1 MLKWGMDF
9 NNEGTNNQS
18 VRLAEK
24 VEFEKQN
31 LALRVAEQ
39 KAANFHKKEEE
50 RVSEFNVLTNES
62 KGLSLQMEK
71 FNLVVGG
78 IEEQEVVLQDI
89 EDKYLKNDEI
99 IRSFLEDPWVIN
111 QGITK
116 KSDFLEALNYQ
127 ETEEIVTE
135 KELVKRRAEI
145 TDKLSR
151 ERNELAKGLGV
162 ELTEGENVS
171 KKVLDEAIAENKKV
185 AIEKENLITN
195 KKINLV
201 VEQVDDWVEVNSDV
215 KEEMVNV
222 SNFIKDYLSTNG
234 QAPTRLDI
242 SKTSSLIREKFGEEI
257 LEQSFDRLVTKII
270 TAIDPGGK
278 SEGVII
284 NRIKNQVNM
293 ALVDEQITDL
303 KSDYESANKEK
314 RNLEKKS
321 DDWIKGVFG
330 NGQDNKRISYG
341 DFLDLH
347 LMNDDS
353 ISLDWTEDK
362 VNSECSVS
370 SRKENIRVLQSISES
385 IERVE
390 RDRLDLSK
398 RLLQLQETG
407 KTGLFKRGYE
417 VDGKKL
423 NDREMEELKSNI
435 EKEIGNKTSYIEDS
449 TKRQEIFKGNLES
462 KEKCLLLVKSKL
474 EELYKKNPEL
484 FKEWLS
490 GMGKVW
496 KVSNK
501 DSDGVVSLTKW
512 NMTKLLESFDLEEG
526 KIRGYNTI
534 IDRYNALINK
544 RKSFLI

>member
-1 MLKWGMDF
+1 M
-9 NNEGTNNQS
+9 
-18 VRLAEK
+18 
-24 VEFEKQN
+24 
-31 LALRVAEQ
+31 
-39 KAANFHKKEEE
+39 
-50 RVSEFNVLTNES
+50 
-62 KGLSLQMEK
+62 
-71 FNLVVGG
+71 
-78 IEEQEVVLQDI
+78 
-89 EDKYLKNDEI
+89 KNDEI